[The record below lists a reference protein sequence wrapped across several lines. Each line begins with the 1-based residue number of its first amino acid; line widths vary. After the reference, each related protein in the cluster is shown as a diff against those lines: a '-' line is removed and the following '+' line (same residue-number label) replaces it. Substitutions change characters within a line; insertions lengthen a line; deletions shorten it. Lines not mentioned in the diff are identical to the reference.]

1 MLLAIN
7 TAITFNQRQSFLTM
21 ASNDN
26 QYSYTTP
33 PTTRASE
40 TPPPAPR
47 KSNPIS
53 STVNPGIKFTAINFA
68 PNGPSQHLLNQI
80 EARMGQILD
89 DADHRRCSEGNQRA
103 LLAEKLENLRQLTKE
118 LEKDEWMYAPKKAN
132 SGLTLTRM
140 PEARNHP
147 F

>member
-1 MLLAIN
+1 M
-7 TAITFNQRQSFLTM
+7 M
-21 ASNDN
+21 
-26 QYSYTTP
+26 
-33 PTTRASE
+33 
-40 TPPPAPR
+40 PA
-47 KSNPIS
+47 
-53 STVNPGIKFTAINFA
+53 TPGINATATSA
-68 PNGPSQHLLNQI
+68 AATGSSQHFLNQI

-103 LLAEKLENLRQLTKE
+103 LLAEKLENLRQLAKE

-140 PEARNHP
+140 PEARSHP